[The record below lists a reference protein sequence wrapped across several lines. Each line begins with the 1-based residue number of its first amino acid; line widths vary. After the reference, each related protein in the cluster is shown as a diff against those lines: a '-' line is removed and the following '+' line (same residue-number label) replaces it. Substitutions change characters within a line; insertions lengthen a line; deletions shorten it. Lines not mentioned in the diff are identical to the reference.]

1 MAHASLALVVVM
13 ASGLL
18 AAPAL
23 ALEPVSHGRF
33 ERVPVLLP
41 DGPVQRVVVWFAGD
55 GDAAPRQARL
65 QALRRDGALVVDVD
79 TRHLAGVLAKEG
91 GSCGFSAGDVENF
104 SRYVQ
109 AYLRV
114 PTYHL
119 PILGGDGAGA
129 ALAYAVSAQS
139 GPDVFAGLLTEDF
152 CPRLGDTRMICGDGI
167 HGGTLLPVALGFP
180 WLEAAPGH
188 APRCP
193 AGEVEAFARAVPLA
207 RRFQRTAA
215 GSALPGAVAAAR
227 VLGAQRGVS
236 LPPVPHELDGLP
248 LVEVPAAGN
257 GDTFAVFVSGDGGW
271 AGLDKE
277 VAGALA
283 QAGIPVVGVDSL
295 RYFWSARTP
304 AGFAA
309 DLDRIARHYA
319 RQWQRPKLLLLG
331 FSQGADVL
339 PAAINR
345 LSADT
350 ASMLAMTALLSVG
363 THADYEFHVS
373 NWLGG
378 DGDGLPIAPEM
389 RRLPAA
395 RTVCVYGQD
404 DDDAL
409 CPRLPAGSAQ
419 VVRLPGDH
427 HFQGDYAGLAR
438 VILQRLRGLSSTAGA
453 DPAK

>member
-1 MAHASLALVVVM
+1 M
-13 ASGLL
+13 
-18 AAPAL
+18 
-23 ALEPVSHGRF
+23 
-33 ERVPVLLP
+33 
-41 DGPVQRVVVWFAGD
+41 
-55 GDAAPRQARL
+55 
-65 QALRRDGALVVDVD
+65 
-79 TRHLAGVLAKEG
+79 
-91 GSCGFSAGDVENF
+91 
-104 SRYVQ
+104 
-109 AYLRV
+109 
-114 PTYHL
+114 
-119 PILGGDGAGA
+119 
-129 ALAYAVSAQS
+129 
-139 GPDVFAGLLTEDF
+139 
-152 CPRLGDTRMICGDGI
+152 
-167 HGGTLLPVALGFP
+167 
-180 WLEAAPGH
+180 
-188 APRCP
+188 
-193 AGEVEAFARAVPLA
+193 
-207 RRFQRTAA
+207 
-215 GSALPGAVAAAR
+215 
-227 VLGAQRGVS
+227 S

-319 RQWQRPKLLLLG
+319 RQWQRPKLVLLG

-419 VVRLPGDH
+419 VVRMPGDH